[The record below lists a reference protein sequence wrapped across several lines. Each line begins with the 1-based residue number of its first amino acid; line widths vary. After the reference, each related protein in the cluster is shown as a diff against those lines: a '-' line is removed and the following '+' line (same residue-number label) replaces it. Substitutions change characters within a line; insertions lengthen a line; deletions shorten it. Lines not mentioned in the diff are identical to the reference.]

1 MDLKQAM
8 ILPQVCG
15 MCKIIGQIYTSGR
28 HRGGYTIGVSIV
40 SLLVCLCT
48 GLFKQGGKLKGVNSN
63 SKGAEWIYSN
73 STSKRCKLL
82 GHRILADLSAG
93 ANLAGFTDYDCY
105 I

>member
-40 SLLVCLCT
+40 SLF
-48 GLFKQGGKLKGVNSN
+48 GLFCVQVLFKTRRGKLKGVNSN

-73 STSKRCKLL
+73 SNEQKV
-82 GHRILADLSAG
+82 
-93 ANLAGFTDYDCY
+93 
-105 I
+105 